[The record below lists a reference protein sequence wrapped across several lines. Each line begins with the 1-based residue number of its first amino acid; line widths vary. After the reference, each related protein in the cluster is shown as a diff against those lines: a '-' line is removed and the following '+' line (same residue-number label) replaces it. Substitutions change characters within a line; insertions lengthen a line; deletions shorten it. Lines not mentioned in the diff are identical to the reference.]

1 MKEELL
7 SRVEKERENSLNFY
21 RNWEYVGKEMLIP
34 GRAGLVR
41 TLFY

>member
-21 RNWEYVGKEMLIP
+21 RNWELLLGTMLMFLL
-34 GRAGLVR
+34 GL
-41 TLFY
+41 FS